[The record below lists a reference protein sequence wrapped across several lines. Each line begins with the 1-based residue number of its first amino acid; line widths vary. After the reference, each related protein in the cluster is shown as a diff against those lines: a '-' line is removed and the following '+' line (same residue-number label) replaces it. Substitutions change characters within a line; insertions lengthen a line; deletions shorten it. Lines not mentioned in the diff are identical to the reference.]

1 VNPAAI
7 ISTINT
13 TVCSGVTF
21 RVTPT
26 SPSNG
31 VVPEGTT
38 YQWQSPVYENP
49 SLTGG
54 AAGAPGQIDIFGTID
69 NPTNTRYYAR
79 YSVVP
84 TTGICVGATFIVNA
98 FINPI
103 PAVTSTLT
111 ATICSGQTFSVS
123 PTNGIDGSVP
133 VATNMFYTWGAPQ
146 RSSTSL
152 TGGVSGNSG
161 VGGSINGTLTN
172 GTNSL
177 QTAVYSVTPVY
188 TNSGVNC
195 AGSNFTVVVFVNSR
209 AVINTMT
216 EVTCSGTPFNIT
228 PTNGIHGIVPLGTTY
243 TWFEPTYT
251 GGLSGGAAMPISQTS
266 IFGTISSTSSSI
278 QTATYTVVPTTVDCG
293 PNNPFTLLVTVY
305 PRPLIDAMT
314 TVTCSG
320 IPFAVSPADVT
331 NGRVPVNNTYS
342 WTVPT
347 YTTTSLSG
355 GESRNGQSNI
365 FGLINSTSNQV
376 ETATYTVTPTSQ
388 YNCVGTPFTL
398 TVTVNPGGFITAMT
412 TSTCSGV
419 MFNVTPVNG
428 TNGVVPDNTQY
439 TWEAPNYTGTVTGGV
454 SSNGRKD
461 GIFGTLTNQ
470 TNITQ
475 TVTYIVTAYPP
486 TGSCANN
493 TFTVTVT
500 LFPAPQIN
508 EMSTVICS
516 GLGFTVAAT
525 NVVNGIVPVNTQ
537 YIWNTPNR
545 STVSLTN
552 GTSNSTYTSTISGL
566 LNNGTNL
573 QQTATY
579 LVTPRAL
586 LNSCL
591 GSPFTLTVFV
601 NPTPSLITFNRV
613 ICTAGTFEVSPTT
626 NYTNGIVP
634 VNTNYTWSA
643 PVNANLS
650 GLLSASNAAS
660 ISGTL
665 SHITNAPISVAYN
678 VVPRGPVDLGS
689 CVGATFVVN
698 VIVNPRPVINTLST
712 TVCSG
717 LLFTVTPVTGSVVPA
732 PATMNYD
739 WTYLQASSTSL
750 TGGIN
755 GTSGFGGLVTG
766 TLTNGTNIQQT
777 ATYNVIPTYTNAG
790 LNCVGAAFSAVV
802 YVNPKAVIN
811 QISTTVCS
819 GYPFE
824 VSPAN
829 LTNGIVPAGTVYTW
843 SAPQVIS
850 TLLVTGG
857 TGASLAQSISGTLR
871 NTTNVMQTAVYTV
884 IPTSENCG
892 PNDPFTL
899 TVFVNPTPEI
909 TAMSTTVCSGFT
921 FRVTPT
927 NGANGIVPQNISY
940 TWNSLPQVS
949 STSLTGGVTASNQP
963 DVNGRLTNNTSSP
976 QTATYLV
983 TPTGTT
989 GTCVGANFTVTVLVI
1004 PGGYVDAMST
1014 TVCSGYPFN
1023 ITPTDGVNGI
1033 IPDGTKFRW
1042 ELPSYSGSLSGGASN
1057 TDQLSIF
1064 GLLSNSSNVTQ
1075 TAVYIVTPQIENCA
1089 AYASFTLTVFVNP
1102 TPVISELSTVI
1113 CSGLPFEV
1121 SPVNNGSVIVPVTTR
1136 YSWDVPAVSNA
1147 SLTGGASASNQLS
1160 INGILTNNSNVTRT
1174 AVYIVTPTTTLG
1186 DCVGTTFTV
1195 LVTVNPK
1202 AVITAMSATICSGTT
1217 FNVTPTDITNGIVP
1231 ANTRYSWDPPTV
1243 SNPSLTGGQSASL
1256 VDGIYGFLH
1265 NGTNVMRTA
1274 VYIVTPRSE
1283 LCLDNNPFTVTVFV
1297 NPKPEVTPM
1306 STVVCS
1312 GLTFQVSPAN
1322 GRDGIVPVNSN
1333 YSWTLPS
1340 LSTPS
1345 LTGRAAESGAF
1356 VFGTLTNNTNVQQ
1369 SATYTVTPTAP
1380 APGSCV
1386 GSTFTVIV
1394 YVDPKAV
1401 ITPMSTTICSGTSFN
1416 VTPTNGQNGIV
1427 PDGTTYTW
1435 SAPDRSSISLTG
1447 GLGASLVNSISGTLH
1462 NGTNRLQTAV
1472 YTVTP
1477 RTLACGDNNPFTVTV
1492 FVNPTPEITAMT
1504 TVVCSGFTFEVSPSN
1519 FINGIVPQA
1528 ISYSWNEPI
1537 LSASLTGGQSGT
1549 NQPYIF
1555 GTLNSTASVA
1565 QTATYSVIP
1574 TGTNGTCE
1582 GLPFTLTVTVN
1593 PGGYIDEMSTTVCSG
1608 YPFNITPT
1616 NGVNGIIP
1624 NGTTFN
1630 WDPPTQSTSITGG
1643 TGAILQQSISG
1654 KLFNGSNV
1662 TRTAVYIVTPNIPN
1676 CGTTFSTFT
1685 LTVYVDPTPVIS
1697 ELSRVTCS
1705 GVAFDVSPVNG
1716 GSVIVPANTRY
1727 AWEIPAVS
1735 NPSLTGGASASNQ
1748 SSVTGRLTNNTNT
1761 TQTALY
1767 IVTPTTVLGSCQ
1779 GATFTVLIT
1788 VDPKAVINNM
1798 TAVICSGETFNVT
1811 PTNSTNGIVPEG
1823 TLFSWNPPSFT
1834 SSISGGQSNSD
1845 QASVFGTLNNTGN
1858 LTQTATYIV
1867 TPTTLG
1873 CGPNN
1878 QFSVVVTIHA
1888 KPEITT
1894 IAFSECSHVPF
1905 NVVPSNGTN
1914 GIVPPNT
1921 RYTWDPPQLSSL
1933 SITGGQSGVNAASI
1947 AGRLQNNT
1955 PIVQTVTYTVS
1966 PVSSSTGCAGANF
1979 TIIITLNPCGL
1990 INNLTTVTCSGVA
2003 FEVSPRDGIDGVVP
2017 SDTRYD
2023 WGIPEVSSPSL
2034 TGGQAGAAGQLS
2046 IYGNLHNA
2054 TNVVQTAVYTVFNRT
2069 ELGSCDGLT
2078 FTVTVFVNP
2087 TPEIS
2092 TMSTVICTGVE
2103 FELSPANGLNG
2114 IVPAN
2119 TSYSWDAP
2127 TYTASLSGGQTG
2139 TLENRIFGTLMSSS
2153 NVPQTATYIVTP
2165 RSAALCTGATF
2176 TVKVTVNPG
2185 AFINSISRVT
2195 CSGVLFEATP
2205 VQGTNGI
2212 VPEGTLYS
2220 WSEPVFTGTVTGG
2233 EAQTDKTRIYGLLSN
2248 RTNTTQT
2255 VTYTV
2260 FPSSPPGICAGL
2272 SFQVIVTLNPTPE
2285 VGAMTTVTCSG
2296 VQFVVT
2302 PTNDTNGIVPDGS
2315 LFSWSVPTFTGTVLG
2330 GASATNNLRTVFGT
2344 LSNRTNTT
2352 QTVTYNVV
2360 PSTVKGC
2367 TGANFTVTVT
2377 LNPTPE
2383 VGAMTTVTCSGVQFV
2398 VTPTNDTNGIVP
2410 DVSLYSWSVPTFTGT
2425 VLGAASATNN
2435 LRTVFG
2441 SLSNR
2446 TNTTQTVT
2454 YIVTP
2459 STAEGCTG
2467 KVFTVT
2473 VTLNPTPEVS
2483 AMSRVV
2489 CNGVQFTVS
2498 PVNDTNGIVPESTLY
2513 TWNAPLFTASI
2524 TGGDS
2529 GSDQPFIRGTLT
2541 NESNIAQQAYYNVF
2555 PRLGNCY
2562 GAPFSLTIYLNPTPV
2577 ITQMTMVTCS
2587 GVFFNITPV
2596 DVTNGIVPVGT
2607 KYRWSAPHV
2616 TATMTGG
2623 ESKSD
2628 QDGIYGNLLNR
2639 TNTVQTA
2646 TYTVIPSI
2654 SNCGDG
2660 AAFTVV
2666 VTVNPTAEIGT
2677 LSTVVCSGYPFQ
2689 VSPAATFGGRDIVT
2703 ADTKY
2708 RWDVPGY
2715 SGTMTG
2721 GQSRLDAAG

>member
-1 VNPAAI
+1 
-7 ISTINT
+7 
-13 TVCSGVTF
+13 
-21 RVTPT
+21 
-26 SPSNG
+26 
-31 VVPEGTT
+31 
-38 YQWQSPVYENP
+38 
-49 SLTGG
+49 
-54 AAGAPGQIDIFGTID
+54 
-69 NPTNTRYYAR
+69 
-79 YSVVP
+79 
-84 TTGICVGATFIVNA
+84 
-98 FINPI
+98 
-103 PAVTSTLT
+103 
-111 ATICSGQTFSVS
+111 
-123 PTNGIDGSVP
+123 
-133 VATNMFYTWGAPQ
+133 
-146 RSSTSL
+146 
-152 TGGVSGNSG
+152 
-161 VGGSINGTLTN
+161 
-172 GTNSL
+172 
-177 QTAVYSVTPVY
+177 
-188 TNSGVNC
+188 
-195 AGSNFTVVVFVNSR
+195 
-209 AVINTMT
+209 
-216 EVTCSGTPFNIT
+216 
-228 PTNGIHGIVPLGTTY
+228 
-243 TWFEPTYT
+243 
-251 GGLSGGAAMPISQTS
+251 
-266 IFGTISSTSSSI
+266 
-278 QTATYTVVPTTVDCG
+278 
-293 PNNPFTLLVTVY
+293 
-305 PRPLIDAMT
+305 
-314 TVTCSG
+314 
-320 IPFAVSPADVT
+320 
-331 NGRVPVNNTYS
+331 
-342 WTVPT
+342 
-347 YTTTSLSG
+347 
-355 GESRNGQSNI
+355 
-365 FGLINSTSNQV
+365 
-376 ETATYTVTPTSQ
+376 
-388 YNCVGTPFTL
+388 
-398 TVTVNPGGFITAMT
+398 
-412 TSTCSGV
+412 
-419 MFNVTPVNG
+419 
-428 TNGVVPDNTQY
+428 
-439 TWEAPNYTGTVTGGV
+439 
-454 SSNGRKD
+454 
-461 GIFGTLTNQ
+461 
-470 TNITQ
+470 
-475 TVTYIVTAYPP
+475 
-486 TGSCANN
+486 
-493 TFTVTVT
+493 
-500 LFPAPQIN
+500 
-508 EMSTVICS
+508 
-516 GLGFTVAAT
+516 
-525 NVVNGIVPVNTQ
+525 
-537 YIWNTPNR
+537 
-545 STVSLTN
+545 
-552 GTSNSTYTSTISGL
+552 
-566 LNNGTNL
+566 
-573 QQTATY
+573 
-579 LVTPRAL
+579 
-586 LNSCL
+586 
-591 GSPFTLTVFV
+591 
-601 NPTPSLITFNRV
+601 
-613 ICTAGTFEVSPTT
+613 
-626 NYTNGIVP
+626 
-634 VNTNYTWSA
+634 
-643 PVNANLS
+643 
-650 GLLSASNAAS
+650 
-660 ISGTL
+660 
-665 SHITNAPISVAYN
+665 
-678 VVPRGPVDLGS
+678 
-689 CVGATFVVN
+689 
-698 VIVNPRPVINTLST
+698 
-712 TVCSG
+712 
-717 LLFTVTPVTGSVVPA
+717 
-732 PATMNYD
+732 
-739 WTYLQASSTSL
+739 
-750 TGGIN
+750 
-755 GTSGFGGLVTG
+755 
-766 TLTNGTNIQQT
+766 
-777 ATYNVIPTYTNAG
+777 
-790 LNCVGAAFSAVV
+790 
-802 YVNPKAVIN
+802 
-811 QISTTVCS
+811 
-819 GYPFE
+819 
-824 VSPAN
+824 
-829 LTNGIVPAGTVYTW
+829 
-843 SAPQVIS
+843 
-850 TLLVTGG
+850 
-857 TGASLAQSISGTLR
+857 
-871 NTTNVMQTAVYTV
+871 
-884 IPTSENCG
+884 
-892 PNDPFTL
+892 
-899 TVFVNPTPEI
+899 
-909 TAMSTTVCSGFT
+909 
-921 FRVTPT
+921 
-927 NGANGIVPQNISY
+927 
-940 TWNSLPQVS
+940 
-949 STSLTGGVTASNQP
+949 
-963 DVNGRLTNNTSSP
+963 
-976 QTATYLV
+976 
-983 TPTGTT
+983 
-989 GTCVGANFTVTVLVI
+989 
-1004 PGGYVDAMST
+1004 
-1014 TVCSGYPFN
+1014 
-1023 ITPTDGVNGI
+1023 
-1033 IPDGTKFRW
+1033 
-1042 ELPSYSGSLSGGASN
+1042 
-1057 TDQLSIF
+1057 
-1064 GLLSNSSNVTQ
+1064 
-1075 TAVYIVTPQIENCA
+1075 
-1089 AYASFTLTVFVNP
+1089 
-1102 TPVISELSTVI
+1102 
-1113 CSGLPFEV
+1113 
-1121 SPVNNGSVIVPVTTR
+1121 
-1136 YSWDVPAVSNA
+1136 
-1147 SLTGGASASNQLS
+1147 
-1160 INGILTNNSNVTRT
+1160 
-1174 AVYIVTPTTTLG
+1174 
-1186 DCVGTTFTV
+1186 
-1195 LVTVNPK
+1195 
-1202 AVITAMSATICSGTT
+1202 
-1217 FNVTPTDITNGIVP
+1217 
-1231 ANTRYSWDPPTV
+1231 
-1243 SNPSLTGGQSASL
+1243 
-1256 VDGIYGFLH
+1256 
-1265 NGTNVMRTA
+1265 
-1274 VYIVTPRSE
+1274 
-1283 LCLDNNPFTVTVFV
+1283 
-1297 NPKPEVTPM
+1297 M

-1380 APGSCV
+1380 VPGSCV

-1401 ITPMSTTICSGTSFN
+1401 ITPMSATICSGTSFN

-1435 SAPDRSSISLTG
+1435 SAPNRSSISLTG

-1504 TVVCSGFTFEVSPSN
+1504 TVVCSGFTFQVSPAN

-1537 LSASLTGGQSGT
+1537 MSSASLTGGQSGT
-1549 NQPYIF
+1549 SQPFIS
-1555 GTLNSTASVA
+1555 GRLTNSASAA
-1565 QTATYSVIP
+1565 QTATYTISP
-1574 TGTNGTCE
+1574 TGTNGTCV
-1582 GLPFTLTVTVN
+1582 GLPFTLTATVN
-1593 PGGYIDEMSTTVCSG
+1593 PGGYVNEMSTTVCSG

-1616 NGVNGIIP
+1616 DGVNGIIP
-1624 NGTTFN
+1624 AGTTFN

-1643 TGAILQQSISG
+1643 SGAILQQSVSG
-1654 KLFNGSNV
+1654 KLFNSSNT

-1676 CGTTFSTFT
+1676 CGTTYSTFT
-1685 LTVYVDPTPVIS
+1685 LTVHVNPTPVIS
-1697 ELSRVTCS
+1697 ELSTVTCS

-1727 AWEIPAVS
+1727 EWDIPAVS
-1735 NPSLTGGASASNQ
+1735 NPSLTGGVSANNQ
-1748 SSVTGRLTNNTNT
+1748 NSITGRLTNNTNT

-1798 TAVICSGETFNVT
+1798 TAVICSGASFNVT
-1811 PTNSTNGIVPEG
+1811 PTDSLNGIVPDG

-1834 SSISGGQSNSD
+1834 SSISGGQSGSN
-1845 QASVFGTLNNTGN
+1845 QLSVFGKLTNTSN

-1878 QFSVVVTIHA
+1878 QFSVVVTVHA

-1905 NVVPSNGTN
+1905 AISPTNGVN

-1921 RYTWDPPQLSSL
+1921 LYSWNPPQLSSL
-1933 SITGGQSGVNAASI
+1933 SITGGQSGTNAAI
-1947 AGRLQNNT
+1947 FAGRLQNNT

-2023 WGIPEVSSPSL
+2023 WGLPVVSSPSL

-2069 ELGSCDGLT
+2069 DLGSCDGLT

-2092 TMSTVICTGVE
+2092 TMSTVICSGVG

-2119 TSYSWDAP
+2119 TRYSWGVP
-2127 TYTASLSGGQTG
+2127 TYSASLSGGQAR
-2139 TLENRIFGTLMSSS
+2139 TLENRIFGTLTSSS

-2185 AFINSISRVT
+2185 AIINSMTRVT

-2220 WSEPVFTGTVTGG
+2220 WNQPLFTGSVTGG
-2233 EAQTDKTRIYGLLSN
+2233 EAKSGQSSIYGILSN

-2315 LFSWSVPTFTGTVLG
+2315 LYSWSVPTFTGTIEG
-2330 GASATNNLRTVFGT
+2330 GLSATNNLRTVFGT

-2383 VGAMTTVTCSGVQFV
+2383 VGAMTAVTCSGVQFV
-2398 VTPTNDTNGIVP
+2398 VTPTNSTNGIVP
-2410 DVSLYSWSVPTFTGT
+2410 DGSLYSWSVPTFTGT
-2425 VLGAASATNN
+2425 VLGGASATNN
-2435 LRTVFG
+2435 LKTVFG

-2446 TNTTQTVT
+2446 TNRTQTVT

-2467 KVFTVT
+2467 KVFSVT

-2541 NESNIAQQAYYNVF
+2541 NESNVAQQAYYNVF

-2577 ITQMTMVTCS
+2577 ITQMTTVTCS

-2596 DVTNGIVPVGT
+2596 DGTNGIVPIGT

-2623 ESKSD
+2623 ESKSG
-2628 QDGIYGNLLNR
+2628 QDGIYGDLLNR

-2660 AAFTVV
+2660 AAFTVI
-2666 VTVNPTAEIGT
+2666 VTVNPTPEIGV
-2677 LSTVVCSGYPFQ
+2677 LSTVTCSGVPFQ
-2689 VSPAATFGGRDIVT
+2689 VSPAATFGGRDIV
-2703 ADTKY
+2703 
-2708 RWDVPGY
+2708 
-2715 SGTMTG
+2715 
-2721 GQSRLDAAG
+2721 